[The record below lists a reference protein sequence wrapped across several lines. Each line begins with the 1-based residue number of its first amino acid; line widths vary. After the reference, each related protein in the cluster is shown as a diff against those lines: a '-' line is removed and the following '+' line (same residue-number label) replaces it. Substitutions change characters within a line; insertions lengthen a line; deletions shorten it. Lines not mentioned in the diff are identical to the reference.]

1 MRWAD
6 NIKVK
11 LMPGLVFVY
20 GTLRRG
26 QRNHYMLRSSP
37 FLGMHVTEPCYTMLD
52 LGSYPAV
59 VRGGHCAITGEL
71 YRVTPPTL
79 ATLDE
84 LEDYP
89 DRYDRAVITTEQGDT
104 WIYLYQ
110 HRTGSERVIVCGD
123 WLR

>member
-1 MRWAD
+1 
-6 NIKVK
+6 
-11 LMPGLVFVY
+11 MPGLVFVY

-59 VRGGHCAITGEL
+59 VRGGHCAISGEL

-104 WIYLYQ
+104 SCVGIGCAEKPSQL
-110 HRTGSERVIVCGD
+110 RRVFDPFEQAVPIIIP
-123 WLR
+123 